1 MRKFF
6 NSILFI
12 SVLVLLAACFP
23 EYKLARSFIKAEKDI
38 SILVLPTNYVFKEN
52 LKRSEAG
59 DTSGMTGAQVD
70 SLLMAKS
77 ILLKDISDSIFL
89 ETFINSM
96 MIEFEKL
103 GFKVYNQSYADSIL
117 FIKSPAYILNIG
129 QILIEE
135 HYNKYKDQEE
145 IGDYE
150 YFKTIDQNA
159 LTFNFWFELGELND
173 EQQDPKLFF
182 ASETINDLVT
192 GYFLENPFTGNVKY
206 KYNVSEIDLDLVYKY
221 CAILGERYAGYT
233 YDYLMNKYIQENWDL
248 YREPYFYMHYKRY
261 NKSLDSTEEERFIE
275 ME

>member
-1 MRKFF
+1 MRKLLNSTLFF
-6 NSILFI
+6 IVAF
-12 SVLVLLAACFP
+12 VVVACYP
-23 EYKLARSFIKAEKDI
+23 EYKLARSFIKADKDI

-59 DTSGMTGAQVD
+59 DTSGLTGTQVD

-77 ILLKDISDSIFL
+77 ILLKDLSDSIFL

-103 GFKVYNQSYADSIL
+103 GFKVYNQSYLDSIL
-117 FIKSPAYILNIG
+117 FIKSPAYIFNIG
-129 QILIEE
+129 QILMEE
-135 HYNKYKDQEE
+135 HYNKYKDQEM

-150 YFKTIDQNA
+150 YYKTIDQNA
-159 LTFNFWFELGELND
+159 LTFNFWFELGELNN

-182 ASETINDLVT
+182 TSETINDLVT
-192 GYFLENPFTGNVKY
+192 GYFIENPFTGSVKY
-206 KYNVSEIDLDLVYKY
+206 KYNVSEIDLDIVYDY
-221 CAILGERYAGYT
+221 GAILGERYAGYT
-233 YDYLMNKYIQENWDL
+233 FDYLMNDYIQENWEL

-261 NKSLDSTEEERFIE
+261 NKTLDPAEEERFIE